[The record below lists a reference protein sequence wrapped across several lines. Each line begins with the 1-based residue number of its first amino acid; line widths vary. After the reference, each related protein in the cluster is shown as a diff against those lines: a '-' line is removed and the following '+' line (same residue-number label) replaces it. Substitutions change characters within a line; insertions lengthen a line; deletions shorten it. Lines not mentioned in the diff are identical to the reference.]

1 MPKGKFLPF
10 QPQRLHLLL
19 LSLLLLSA
27 SLSVHAQDPS
37 AVLTAP
43 NPPNAPAPLHKPYVV
58 LVSLDGFRADYPRLD
73 DAKHLLAI
81 AAHGVSTEG
90 MVPSYPSLTFPNHY
104 TLATGLYPEHHG
116 IVANSFYDAT
126 KDAHYSMSRT
136 ATEGAWYGGTPIWAL
151 AEKQGVRSACFFWPG
166 SEAEIAGVRPSYYLK
181 FDDHYPEPE
190 RIDQVIAW
198 LKLPEAQRPHL
209 ITLYYSDVDHAGH
222 EYGPDAPET
231 ATAVHHLDDLM
242 GTLSEKLHATGLP
255 VDLII
260 VADHGMVKTNP
271 DWITLDK
278 YADLSGFTVDG
289 PLLYSN
295 DEALKQKTYL
305 ALKAAADKDPRF
317 SVYRLKDMPAR
328 LHDDAN
334 PRTGDPVVV
343 PNGPYAIRAHAGG
356 RDRPPTTGSHGYDPS
371 QVKEMRA
378 IFFAEGPAFKSGVTL
393 PPFENVDVYPLVAHI
408 LGLTPPPIDGTDAP
422 FAPALK
428 KKP

>member
-1 MPKGKFLPF
+1 MPKSNLLP
-10 QPQRLHLLL
+10 QSPTPARLILPILLAIATL
-19 LSLLLLSA
+19 AL
-27 SLSVHAQDPS
+27 HAQDPA
-37 AVLTAP
+37 AVLTSP
-43 NPPNAPAPLHKPYVV
+43 SPPNAAATLAKPYVV
-58 LVSLDGFRADYPRLD
+58 LVSLDGFRADYPVKD
-73 DAKHLLAI
+73 NATHLLAI
-81 AAHGVSTEG
+81 AAHGVSTQG
-90 MVPSYPSLTFPNHY
+90 MIPSYPSLTFPNHY

-126 KDAHYSMSRT
+126 RDAHYSMSRT
-136 ATEGAWYGGTPIWAL
+136 SAEGAWYGGTPIWAL

-231 ATAVHHLDDLM
+231 AAAVHHLDDLM
-242 GTLSEKLHATGLP
+242 GTLADKLHATGLP

-260 VADHGMVKTNP
+260 VADHGMARTNP

-278 YADLSGFTVDG
+278 YADLSGFTTDG

-305 ALKAAADKDPRF
+305 ALKAAAEKDPRF
-317 SVYRLKDMPAR
+317 SVYRRKDMPAK

-343 PNGPYAIRAHAGG
+343 PNGPYAIRAHAMGN
-356 RDRPPTTGSHGYDPS
+356 RPPTTGSHGYDPS

-378 IFFAEGPAFKSGVTL
+378 IFFAEGPAFNPGVTL
-393 PPFENVDVYPLVAHI
+393 PPFENVDVYPLIAHI
-408 LGLTPPPIDGTDAP
+408 LGLTPPPIDGTAAP
-422 FAPALK
+422 FTPALK
-428 KKP
+428 K